1 MNVLQELN
9 EFMEIKGWKQAQVAR
24 SSSLSA
30 TTISQYL
37 SGTYKGNIQA
47 VEAELVQM
55 MEREREKEKNR
66 RLRPEFVMTGTA
78 SQGLEVIRIAHLD
91 GDINVIYGDAGMG
104 KTMMMRQYAKQYSDA
119 VLIEADPGYT
129 ARVILEELANKLSV
143 DVRGNMHDRSEAII
157 KTLRDSGRVILVDE
171 AENLPYRALETL
183 RRIHDKSGVGIVLA
197 GMPRL
202 IINLKGKRG
211 EYKQLYSRAGFKLEM
226 GDKLPEDD
234 INQIAVST
242 LPELEE
248 QPDLLAALY
257 KGCDGNAR
265 RLFKYLRGVARSSDI
280 NKTPIT
286 ISMIKQFSKMLIN

>member
-24 SSSLSA
+24 ATSLSA
-30 TTISQYL
+30 TTVSQYL
-37 SGTYKGNIQA
+37 SGIYEGNIQS
-47 VEAELVQM
+47 VETKFIQM

-78 SQGLEVIRIAHLD
+78 SKGLEVIRIAHLD

-129 ARVILEELANKLSV
+129 ARVILEELANKLGV

-248 QPDLLAALY
+248 QPDLLVALY

>member
-1 MNVLQELN
+1 MNVLQELI
-9 EFMEIKGWKQAQVAR
+9 EFMELKGWKQAHIAR
-24 SSSLSA
+24 NSGLSGSV
-30 TTISQYL
+30 ISQYL
-37 SGTYKGNIQA
+37 KGIYEGNVSA
-47 VEAELVQM
+47 VETKIIQM

-66 RLRPEFVMTGTA
+66 RLRPKFVMTGTA
-78 SQGLEVIRIAHLD
+78 SKGLEVIRIAHLE

-104 KTMMMRQYAKQYSDA
+104 KTMMMREYAHQYSDA

-129 ARVILEELANKLSV
+129 ARVILEELGNKLGV

-157 KTLRDSGRVILVDE
+157 RALRDSGRVILVDE
-171 AENLPYRALETL
+171 AENLPYRVLETL

-226 GDKLPEDD
+226 GDKLPEED
-234 INQIAVST
+234 INQIAIST

-248 QPDLLAALY
+248 QSDLLAALY

-280 NKTPIT
+280 HKTPIT
-286 ISMIKQFSKMLIN
+286 VGMIKQFAKMLIN

>member
-9 EFMEIKGWKQAQVAR
+9 EFMEIKGWKQAQIAR
-24 SSSLSA
+24 ATSLSA
-30 TTISQYL
+30 TTVSQYL
-37 SGTYKGNIQA
+37 SGIYEGNIQS
-47 VEAELVQM
+47 VETKFIQM

-78 SQGLEVIRIAHLD
+78 SKGLEVIRIAHLD

-104 KTMMMRQYAKQYSDA
+104 KTMMVRQYAKQYSDA

-129 ARVILEELANKLSV
+129 ARVILEELANKLGV

-234 INQIAVST
+234 INQIAIST

-248 QPDLLAALY
+248 QPDLLVALY